1 MIGLIHAFF
10 LEGTGSN
17 IWTRSIVRSLCKNGE
32 TVHLVCQELHPE
44 NYDFIAECHYYS
56 DDGSVE
62 TKLKRDVPYK
72 GKCIMHQP
80 QLDVLPVFAWD
91 KYEGFPNATPMTK
104 LPNSVI
110 EDYLERNT
118 KVVLKIIKNYGLT
131 SLHVN
136 HAVLL
141 SVVAQRVNKITSIP
155 YAIMPHGSAIEYAI
169 KRDKRFLDIAVPP
182 FEYAKKIFVISEEI
196 KNRVCSVF
204 QDLTDICQK
213 MTLLNLGVDTN
224 MFKPILP
231 ELRSQNIEK
240 LCKKL
245 EPLPRGKSDEQ
256 SKILRKKLKPDLQ
269 IKELREIMSL
279 TNDYPVK
286 HPDVD
291 VESKLKKIDWDHD
304 KIIVFV
310 GRLIA
315 NKGIQSVIAAYH

>member
-1 MIGLIHAFF
+1 
-10 LEGTGSN
+10 
-17 IWTRSIVRSLCKNGE
+17 
-32 TVHLVCQELHPE
+32 
-44 NYDFIAECHYYS
+44 
-56 DDGSVE
+56 
-62 TKLKRDVPYK
+62 
-72 GKCIMHQP
+72 
-80 QLDVLPVFAWD
+80 
-91 KYEGFPNATPMTK
+91 
-104 LPNSVI
+104 
-110 EDYLERNT
+110 
-118 KVVLKIIKNYGLT
+118 
-131 SLHVN
+131 
-136 HAVLL
+136 
-141 SVVAQRVNKITSIP
+141 
-155 YAIMPHGSAIEYAI
+155 
-169 KRDKRFLDIAVPP
+169 
-182 FEYAKKIFVISEEI
+182 
-196 KNRVCSVF
+196 
-204 QDLTDICQK
+204 
-213 MTLLNLGVDTN
+213 MTLLNLGVDTS

-245 EPLPRGKSDEQ
+245 EPLSRGKSDEQ